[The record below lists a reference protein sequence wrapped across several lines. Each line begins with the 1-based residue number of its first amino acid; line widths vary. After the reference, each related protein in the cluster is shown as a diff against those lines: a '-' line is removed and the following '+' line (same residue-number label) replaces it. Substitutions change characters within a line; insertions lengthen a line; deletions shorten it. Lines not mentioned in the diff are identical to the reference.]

1 MTALKNWQMNAAHLI
16 VEVFETGGFGG
27 GNESYGRVTILP
39 NDTGRLTYGK
49 HQASLTSGGVYAII
63 NRYVQAGGVVANV
76 FVKYLKPLA
85 ERHKSVDSD
94 AVLHKWMRIA
104 GGDVTMQRIQDN
116 FFYEQYSKPAIEW
129 MTRLKLVHPLSYAVI
144 YDSLIHG
151 SFTARGWGGVKA
163 MTDMRYGTA
172 EQLGEKPWII
182 NYLTTRN
189 KWLAGHSN
197 RLLRNTV
204 YRMRELLRIANSG
217 NWELE
222 LPIFI
227 RGVEIH
233 NHHVHTE
240 YSFKNDRIRSKLR
253 SYNYKTDPPDRN
265 VFMKYP
271 HMIGEDVY
279 FLETS
284 LFKLGYLDLKH
295 VNAQFDH
302 QDKFAL
308 ISFQKAQRLSADGIA
323 GTITFR
329 KLDEVIRAQQIKDL
343 KFV

>member
-1 MTALKNWQMNAAHLI
+1 MNAAHLV

-27 GNESYGRVTILP
+27 GNEGYGRVTVLP
-39 NDTGRLTYGK
+39 KDTGRLTYGK
-49 HQASLTSGGVYAII
+49 HQASLTSGGVYSII
-63 NRYVQAGGVVANV
+63 NRYVQSGGLVANV

-85 ERHKSVDSD
+85 ERRASVDTD
-94 AVLHKWMRIA
+94 GILHKWMRIA
-104 GGDVTMQRIQDN
+104 GGDVLMHRVQDN
-116 FFYEQYSKPAIEW
+116 FFYEQYSKPALNW
-129 MTRLKLVHPLSYAVI
+129 MDQMGMVQPLSYAVI
-144 YDSLIHG
+144 YDSCIHG
-151 SFTARGWGGVKA
+151 SFTARGWGGIKA

-172 EQLGEKPWII
+172 KEVGEKGWII
-182 NYLTTRN
+182 HYLNTRR

-204 YRMRELLRIANSG
+204 YRMDELLRIVNSN

-222 LPIFI
+222 LPITV

-240 YSFKNDRIRSKLR
+240 YKFKNERFQSKLR
-253 SYNYKTDPPDRN
+253 SYSYKTEVTSRN

-279 FLETS
+279 FLEQS
-284 LFKLGYLDLKH
+284 LNKIGYLDLKY

-308 ISFQKAQRLSADGIA
+308 INFQRAHKLAADGIA
-323 GTITFR
+323 GPVTFA
-329 KLDEVIRAQQIKDL
+329 KLDEAARVKQIKEL
-343 KFV
+343 KFVL